1 MQDDEV
7 SRQAIEKFNREF
19 AYAMEHY
26 AEDGK

>member
-1 MQDDEV
+1 MQDDDI
-7 SRQAIEKFNREF
+7 SRQAIEGFDREF